1 MEQDEQ
7 YHEASPAYY
16 STIIEWIKQHKPT
29 KQQVHIHKV
38 HLCKQ
43 LQIKHVPTDID
54 IYIHASKN
62 DQQEIG
68 KYIQTK
74 PTRSLSGVTV
84 IATMSMPSLCPH
96 GACTFCP
103 GGLGSVYG
111 DTPMSYTGTE
121 PSTMRG
127 IRNEFDPYRII
138 FNRLQQYIIL
148 GQFPDKIEQII
159 MGGTFPSFD
168 TNYQEQY
175 VTYSYKAYNDFSEL
189 FFKDGEF
196 LLDEFLSFFALP
208 GKVGDPKRAT
218 IIKERILA
226 KKNEKK
232 TTLLDEQIKNETAVI
247 RCIGLTIETKPDWSR
262 TAHALT
268 FLRFGCTRVELGVQT
283 VYDEVL
289 QTTNRGHTIEE
300 TTSAI
305 AELKDLGF
313 KINYHIMPGLPDI
326 TGQRISKEKDLA
338 SIHTIFTDEKYL
350 PDMAKIY
357 PCMVMP
363 GTPLEKEYVNGTFSP
378 LNTQEAADIICEAFR
393 VVQPWCRIMRIQRDI
408 PTKST
413 KAGVDRTNLRQYVD
427 TLLVQRGIISQDIRA
442 REPRF
447 QTQEQEPQVTIRT
460 YESSNGTEYFV
471 SMESQTT
478 LYGFCRMRFVRRS
491 LHPQITQDT
500 AIIRELHVYGNAVRI
515 GTTQQ
520 GAVQHRGYGRILMSA
535 CEQIA
540 RENSKKRMLVISGV
554 GVREYYKKIGYIPY
568 GPYMGKELS

>member
-1 MEQDEQ
+1 MDEQEQ
-7 YHEASPAYY
+7 YHEASPVYY
-16 STIIEWIKQHKPT
+16 STIIEWIKQQKPT
-29 KQQVHIHKV
+29 KQQVHIKKV
-38 HLCKQ
+38 QLCKQ
-43 LQIKHVPTDID
+43 LQVKHVPTDID
-54 IYIHASKN
+54 IYIHASKQ

-68 KYIQTK
+68 TYIQTK
-74 PTRSLSGVTV
+74 PTRTLSGVSV

-159 MGGTFPSFD
+159 MGGTFPAFD
-168 TNYQEQY
+168 TAYQEQY
-175 VTYSYKAYNDFSEL
+175 VMYSYKAYNDFSEL
-189 FFKDGEF
+189 FFSNGEF
-196 LLDEFLSFFALP
+196 LLDTFLAFFLLP
-208 GKVGDPKRAT
+208 GRVGDPQRAK

-226 KKNEKK
+226 KKAENIQ
-232 TTLLDEQIKNETAVI
+232 TLEYEQERNETTII
-247 RCIGLTIETKPDWSR
+247 RCIGLTIETKPDWAR
-262 TAHALT
+262 TSHALT

-283 VYDEVL
+283 VYNEIL
-289 QTTNRGHTIEE
+289 QATNRGHTIEE
-300 TTSAI
+300 TTESI

-326 TGQRISKEKDLA
+326 TGERISKEKDLA
-338 SIHTIFTDEKYL
+338 SIRTIFTDAKYL

-363 GTPLEKEYVNGTFSP
+363 GTPLEKEFKAGTFIP
-378 LNTQEAADIICEAFR
+378 LSTHQAADIICEAFS

-413 KAGVDRTNLRQYVD
+413 TAGVDRTNLRQYVD
-427 TLLVQRGIISQDIRA
+427 MLLKERSIISQDIRA

-447 QTQEQEPQVTIRT
+447 QKEEQQPQVTIRT

-471 SMESQTT
+471 SMETQKT
-478 LYGFCRMRFVRRS
+478 LYGFCRMRFVKRS
-491 LHPQITQDT
+491 LHQQITTDT
-500 AIIRELHVYGNAVRI
+500 AIIRELHVYGSAVRI
-515 GTTQQ
+515 GTTQTN
-520 GAVQHRGYGRILMSA
+520 AVQHKGYGRILMQT

-540 RENSKKRMLVISGV
+540 KEHGKKRMLVISGV
-554 GVREYYKKIGYIPY
+554 GVREYYKKIGYSKY
-568 GPYMGKELS
+568 GPYMGKEL